1 MNAML
6 SFLQDIFSGS
16 TTNQKPI
23 GLNSFKEQE
32 TIKPVVKNTKRNS
45 KELNITEL
53 MRRH

>member
-1 MNAML
+1 MNTMI

-23 GLNSFKEQE
+23 GLISFKEQE
-32 TIKPVVKNTKRNS
+32 ISKPTVKNTKRNN